1 MSFLFYYSPLFLS
14 LQSFFLP
21 LTRLVLPVSHGLS
34 KSHQPC
40 STRNKFFLLSRFEL
54 VSIVRMSVSIFLSSY
69 ARILHKN
76 FFHVLFM
83 SRAHACVN
91 RDFTVTLV
99 FFFFFFHRHKCV
111 LLARNHFL
119 IKDNSPPVPRA
130 DSKLLPAS
138 CSFVPRKK
146 RAGRS
151 RGKDLGSRSREYIT
165 NSRIE

>member
-1 MSFLFYYSPLFLS
+1 MSFLFYYYYSPLFLS

-40 STRNKFFLLSRFEL
+40 STRNKFFPLSRFEL

-151 RGKDLGSRSREYIT
+151 RGKDLGSRVYYE
-165 NSRIE
+165 